1 MAEPA
6 LKNAN
11 AKAVDEILELF
22 REEQP
27 VDLIALEVIVSSRI
41 LDAVRPGTKLWNAME
56 HATSA
61 FSKSG
66 FWQTSPQ
73 PLRRIIELTAH
84 EMYQSASQEECRE
97 IAESILVGDPD
108 FLADVT
114 FPDTDPK
121 RKV

>member
-27 VDLIALEVIVSSRI
+27 LGLIALEVIVSSRI
-41 LDAVRPGTKLWNAME
+41 LDAVRPGTKLWKAME
-56 HATSA
+56 HASQA
-61 FSKSG
+61 FSDPG
-66 FWQTSPQ
+66 LWQTSPQ

-84 EMYQSASQEECRE
+84 EMYHSGSEQECRE
-97 IAESILVGDPD
+97 IAESILLGDPD
-108 FLADVT
+108 FLSDVT
-114 FPDTDPK
+114 VPNIDPK
-121 RKV
+121 RKA